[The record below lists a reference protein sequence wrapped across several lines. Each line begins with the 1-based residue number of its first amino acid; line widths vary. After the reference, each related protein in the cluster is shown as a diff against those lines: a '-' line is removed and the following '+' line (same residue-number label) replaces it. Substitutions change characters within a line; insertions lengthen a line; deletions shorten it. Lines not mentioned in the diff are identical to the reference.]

1 MRSGFFLCFICSVIK
16 FPYIC
21 IKILEKTFYCRHLN
35 LFYRLY
41 YGLLYSLWKTIG
53 SRREILQC
61 MWGPSSREASGAT
74 HAATSTGSTSATPS
88 GATHAATSTGSTSAT
103 PSGAP
108 HAATSTGSASATPSD
123 APHAAAST
131 VGFAC
136 SPSGTIDAQYSTFHR
151 WHEPHEH
158 VAGRF

>member
-88 GATHAATSTGSTSAT
+88 GATYT
-103 PSGAP
+103 
-108 HAATSTGSASATPSD
+108 ATSTGSASATPSD